1 MCRMICGISNN
12 DFILSEYIGELKYQ
26 ALNGSHAPH
35 IDGWGVLYSEGST
48 LKLYKTKNSIDKDL
62 ENNENFKNKIIT
74 DFFIMHA
81 RKSSVGERS
90 EKNAH
95 PFLYNSFGFCHNGTI
110 NNANKLKVTGLE
122 GDTDSEKL
130 FHYIVQEL
138 KNGKEMKDAISEIL
152 SAGLEATSFNFMI
165 GNKEEL
171 YVFRYANEREEYYT
185 IYESISDGAFIY
197 STEPFNSDQLLWQLL
212 PNHSL
217 VHIRDMKKEVIHY

>member
-12 DFILSEYIGELKYQ
+12 DFVLGEYLEELKNQ

-35 IDGWGVLYSEGST
+35 IDGFGVLYSESST

-62 ENNENFKNKIIT
+62 ESNENFKDKIIT

-90 EKNAH
+90 DKNAH
-95 PFLYNSFGFCHNGTI
+95 PFLYSGFGFCHNGTI
-110 NNANKLKVTGLE
+110 NKANKLKATGLE

-130 FHYIVQEL
+130 FHYLVQEL
-138 KNGKEMKDAISEIL
+138 RNGKEMKDAISEIL
-152 SAGLEATSFNFMI
+152 NKGLDATSFNFMM

-171 YVFRYANEREEYYT
+171 YVFRYANEKEDYYT
-185 IYESISDGAFIY
+185 IYESIVSGAFIY
-197 STEPFNSDQLLWQLL
+197 STEPFKSDQLLWQLL

-217 VHIRDMKKEVIHY
+217 VHIRNMKKEVIHY